1 MTINDILNIVFAYA
15 PRINLPYSPVITK
28 IIFSV
33 SLLLPLALL

>member
-1 MTINDILNIVFAYA
+1 MTINDILNLVFTYA

-28 IIFSV
+28 IIFSA